1 MTQQVVVNTEVLR
14 VGRLLSEVTLKTG
27 SANLQSIRVL
37 NLARV
42 YNGISS

>member
-1 MTQQVVVNTEVLR
+1 MTQQVVENTAILT

-42 YNGISS
+42 YNEISS